1 MKNVIDVKV
10 EKEMKK
16 SYLEYAM
23 SVIVAR
29 ALPDVRDG
37 LKPVHRRILYSMEEL
52 GVTNDKPYRK
62 SARVVGDVLGKY
74 HPHSDTP
81 VYDAMVRLAQDF
93 NTRYLLVD
101 GHGNFGSVDGDGAA
115 AMRYTEVRMTKLTH
129 EMIRDIEKE
138 TVDFS
143 PNFDESLKEPN
154 VLPSRFPNLLVNG
167 SSGIAVGMATN
178 LPPHN
183 LTEVID
189 GLDYMID
196 NPDCSLEDLMQFIKG
211 PDFPTGATIMGK
223 GGIKDAYS
231 TGRGLI
237 TLRAKAE
244 IETTSRGRNRIVVKE
259 IPYQVNKAKLI
270 QKIAELVRNKEID
283 GITDIRDE
291 SDRQGMRIVI
301 ELRKDANPKVTLN
314 LLYKRTQMQTTFG
327 VINLALV
334 DGEPKTL
341 TLKELMYYYLE
352 HQKEIVTRRTIFD
365 LKKAEARAHIVEGL
379 LKALDYIDEIIKL
392 IRASK
397 DDTTAREGLMERFEF
412 SEIQANAI
420 LSMQLRRLTG
430 LEKDKLT
437 AEYEDLIKRINRF
450 NEILSSERLLM
461 SIIKEELNEIKE
473 KYGDERRTDIVLN
486 EGEIDVL
493 NLIADESVVITITER
508 GYIKRVNENTYK
520 AQKRGGKGVKGL
532 TTNVEDVVNDLYT
545 LTTHDE
551 VYFFTNLG
559 KVYSLRAYEIPE
571 SGRTAKGT
579 AIVNLLQISGGERI
593 TQIIPIKKNE
603 ERQFMTFV
611 TKNGIIKKTELSQY
625 ENIRQSGLI
634 AINLDEDDDLIS
646 VYLTNEEDE
655 FISTTRNG
663 KAIRINGKDVR
674 PTGRSTRGVKLITL
688 EEGDS
693 VVSSQVVGKGAKLLT
708 ITEKGYGKMTSEEE
722 YTTQAR
728 GGKGILTHRINEKT
742 GALVTALV
750 VYDEK
755 DLLLISSSGIII
767 RISAKEIAKSS
778 RATIGVK
785 LMDIGEEKIVS
796 AIQTDETE
804 E

>member
-74 HPHSDTP
+74 HPHSDTA

-196 NPDCSLEDLMQFIKG
+196 NPDCSLEDLMKFIKG

-392 IRASK
+392 IRGSK
-397 DDTTAREGLMERFEF
+397 DDAEAREGLMNRFEF
-412 SEIQANAI
+412 TEIQANAI

-611 TKNGIIKKTELSQY
+611 TKNGIIKKTELAQY

-655 FISTTRNG
+655 FISTTKNG

-688 EEGDS
+688 EDGDN

-722 YTTQAR
+722 YTVQSR